1 MNRQY
6 ENLLAHVLEHG
17 VYRPDRTGTGTRSVF
32 GAQMRFDLSEGR
44 IPLITTKK
52 VSLKGII
59 TELLWFLRGDTNI
72 EYLTDRNVTIWNE
85 WADSDG
91 NLGKV
96 YGHQWRRFNGYYDQI
111 LKVIEGIK
119 KDPYGRRHLVTAWN
133 PTDLE
138 DQALPPCHVMFQFYV
153 SPDNKLSCHLYQR
166 SCDAFLGVPY
176 NIVSYSI
183 LTRLIART
191 CGFQPGEF
199 VWTGGDVHIY
209 ENHLDQVRQ
218 QLGREVYEFPMLWI
232 NSEIKRIDDYDF
244 SDFELVGYKHHPAI
258 PAPVAV

>member
-59 TELLWFLRGDTNI
+59 TELLWFLRGDTNT

-85 WADSDG
+85 WADENGD
-91 NLGKV
+91 LGKI
-96 YGHQWRRFNGYYDQI
+96 YGYQWRRFNGWWDQI
-111 LKVIEGIK
+111 TKVIEGIK
-119 KDPYGRRHLVTAWN
+119 ADPYGRRHLVTAWN
-133 PTDLE
+133 PTDL
-138 DQALPPCHVMFQFYV
+138 DSQALPPCHVMFQFYV
-153 SPDNKLSCHLYQR
+153 SPDNKLSCQLYQR
-166 SCDAFLGVPY
+166 SCDLFLGVPY
-176 NIVSYSI
+176 NIVSYSV

-191 CGFQPGEF
+191 CDLQPGEF

-209 ENHLDQVRQ
+209 ENHIGQVKE
-218 QLGREVYEFPMLWI
+218 QLTREVYEFPMLWI
-232 NSEIKRIDDYDF
+232 NSEVKRIDGYDF

-258 PAPVAV
+258 SAPVAV